1 MRPRLIALFPN
12 EKKASSIKIA
22 KEICHF
28 LKSQQIEVT
37 CEERVAQQID
47 AIALSEVEKNQI
59 DFKISLGGDGTILRL
74 IHRHPDIQAPLLG
87 INLGSLG
94 FLADIPQ
101 SMIYTGLKLLIE
113 GRYQIEKRMMMEGL
127 LAALLPIL

>member
-59 DFKISLGGDGTILRL
+59 DFKNEFKMSLNIFFEFSM
-74 IHRHPDIQAPLLG
+74 
-87 INLGSLG
+87 SL
-94 FLADIPQ
+94 
-101 SMIYTGLKLLIE
+101 K
-113 GRYQIEKRMMMEGL
+113 
-127 LAALLPIL
+127 